1 MPRQQLPHQD
11 DSASILHCVLCRI
24 RLFNDGCKGTWHC
37 ITLFGCG
44 MKSDYLKKEPVVVV
58 KPEPYL
64 IELGHSDEKWE
75 LWHFFWSVNLPWL
88 KDSKD
93 EGGFEYSGSR
103 KAESSWSTSSTM
115 VGCSTI
121 EVFLLNSWPCC
132 CLLPAVQGRVQEDIL
147 KVLSCSQVMSNLS
160 FFCREFYCATSF
172 HFESSC
178 CTDNFHLQY
187 CTCSALWCC
196 FFFPAEKHNFS

>member
-1 MPRQQLPHQD
+1 M
-11 DSASILHCVLCRI
+11 
-24 RLFNDGCKGTWHC
+24 
-37 ITLFGCG
+37 
-44 MKSDYLKKEPVVVV
+44 
-58 KPEPYL
+58 
-64 IELGHSDEKWE
+64 
-75 LWHFFWSVNLPWL
+75 

-132 CLLPAVQGRVQEDIL
+132 CLLPVQGRVQDDIL

-160 FFCREFYCATSF
+160 FFV
-172 HFESSC
+172 ESSIVRRLS
-178 CTDNFHLQY
+178 TLKAPAVLTTFI
-187 CTCSALWCC
+187 CSIAHVQ
-196 FFFPAEKHNFS
+196 FFGVASSFQQKNTIFPRMWQMMIFFCSFLHVARDSCDTPG